1 MIIAWLFKS
10 AILVLVATL
19 QIGILK
25 GTVQERLYKL
35 IIAVVLFCTLDA
47 SAQVRRASLVPS
59 TSSRIDIED
68 IWSSRQSVLE
78 GLSHSLTYLQSPE
91 SLRDYRVL
99 QSSFI
104 TRERVY
110 ASLKRF
116 REILVESVSRE
127 EFSAKLIEE
136 FSFYRSVG
144 QDGQGAVRFTGYF
157 RPIYHASRERTSTY
171 RFPIFSKPQD
181 FADWSKPHPTR
192 TMLEGYDGL
201 GVSDGLLRGLEL
213 AWLSS
218 RYEAYLLHLQGSGV
232 LEFTDGSRSAVGF
245 AAGTDYPYTGIK
257 PQQLKSFGVAWG
269 ELGRFFGTHPQELN
283 RYLETNNRFIFFEE
297 QETENPLGSLGVPV
311 TPERSIA
318 TDKLWL
324 PAGAI
329 GVVRTSLP
337 SRDSAG
343 KIVMRQKTR
352 LVFDQ
357 DAGSAIKGPGRV
369 DIFMGTGHEAQE
381 RANHVSARGELY
393 YLLLKSQSQRLS

>member
-1 MIIAWLFKS
+1 MWRLFTKLLFASVFLCTVTGIQS
-10 AILVLVATL
+10 AIA
-19 QIGILK
+19 QI
-25 GTVQERLYKL
+25 
-35 IIAVVLFCTLDA
+35 
-47 SAQVRRASLVPS
+47 RRASLVPS
-59 TSSRIDIED
+59 NSSRLDVDE
-68 IWSSRQSVLE
+68 IWNSRSAVLE
-78 GLSHSLTYLQSPE
+78 GLSHSLTYLQSPG
-91 SLRDYRVL
+91 SLRDYRIL

-110 ASLKRF
+110 SSLKRF
-116 REILVESVSRE
+116 REILIESESRH
-127 EFSAKLIEE
+127 EFSQKLIEE

-157 RPIYHASRERTSTY
+157 RPVYHASRERTAAY
-171 RFPIFSKPQD
+171 RFPIFRKPTD
-181 FADWSKPHPTR
+181 FSQWSKPHPTR
-192 TMLEGYDGL
+192 TELEGYNGQ
-201 GVSDGLLRGLEL
+201 GSQSGLLSGLEL

-218 RYEAYLLHLQGSGV
+218 RYEAYLMHLQGSGV

-245 AAGTDYPYTGIK
+245 AAGTDYSYTSIK
-257 PQQLKSFGVAWG
+257 PQELKRFGVAWG
-269 ELGRFFGTHPQELN
+269 ELGRFFGTHPDELN
-283 RYLETNNRFIFFEE
+283 RYLATNNRFIFFEE

-329 GVVRTSLP
+329 GVVRTNLP
-337 SRDSAG
+337 SRDSSG
-343 KIVMRQKTR
+343 RIVLAQQTR

-369 DIFMGTGHEAQE
+369 DIFMGTGQEAQE

-393 YLLLKSQSQRLS
+393 YLLLKQQPQRVS